1 MAKYC
6 FLLGHSGY
14 ACHKPHQATA
24 AQTTMITDNRF
35 LPTHN
40 FAPHAVFSATQAMLL
55 ALCLTGLPQQVFA
68 QSSDEVSPSGAGEG
82 SARQLDAVIVRSRR
96 SIEDR
101 FFAPGSLVVVDRR
114 DIEQIGADT
123 VADVLRQLPGV
134 QVTGGATGSVE
145 IRMRGMERN
154 ATQILID
161 GQRQSTSR
169 RSAQLPFDQLP
180 SEMIERIEIVRA
192 PTAEFSGASGGTINI
207 VLRQATAQRETN
219 IRLTHQ
225 NLWGRNALQGFAS
238 RSGPLTSPAPVDKT
252 VDKTA
257 EKEDAKPDL
266 MGKPWTYFVAAS
278 ATQRLF
284 GGDWDKTTNATAP
297 NPASFSTHEESRV
310 RPTEY
315 TLIPRIS
322 GRLGPR
328 DQLNLRATITSAS
341 SKADFSSNSAGT
353 DSTGATAAKVLD
365 STKYERSF
373 FSMSGNWQ
381 HSFAASKLETTLT
394 GNKSHET
401 YDRARDQT
409 AANGL
414 GAINTLSTFGDDRQE
429 RALQSA
435 IKLTGT
441 ASPLLWMMGAELDTR
456 KLNVDTSSSVGG
468 GAPVVQ
474 GLESNLRRSV
484 LWGQN
489 EWALPARTTLTAGLR
504 AERIAIDNSYNNTAS
519 NNAWTFLQPSLHART
534 PINDN
539 LQIRANIARLTR
551 TPALTDVVNRIVP
564 SQGVN
569 SANNPDFNGNPNLKP
584 ESTLTL
590 DAGFER
596 RLAPQGVWGGSLFVR
611 SVSDVVARP
620 ISDVSGRWVQT
631 PSNVGSAVVWGL
643 ETDVKSDLRWAGF
656 DPSWT
661 LGANASMLQ
670 SRMIGGAIDGQRIPG
685 QARYILSANIAKPI
699 NQRGGWFGGA
709 SLNLQGASDLASS
722 ATTSG
727 REHAS
732 QNLDIYIGRVIPK
745 VGFWRVGVFNIT
757 NAKKVRE
764 RVDTSTTGRVVT
776 EYSVLTTSPRVFMT
790 IGTRF

>member
-1 MAKYC
+1 M
-6 FLLGHSGY
+6 
-14 ACHKPHQATA
+14 
-24 AQTTMITDNRF
+24 MTDNRF
-35 LPTHN
+35 
-40 FAPHAVFSATQAMLL
+40 QAAYQFTPL
-55 ALCLTGLPQQVFA
+55 ALAMAVQSMLAALILVGMASQANA
-68 QSSDEVSPSGAGEG
+68 QSSDDTAPSGAGEG
-82 SARQLDAVIVRSRR
+82 SARQLDAVTVRSRR

-161 GQRQSTSR
+161 GQRQSGSR

-225 NLWGRNALQGFAS
+225 NLWNRNAFQGFVS
-238 RSGPLTSPAPVDKT
+238 RSGPLFGAAPVAKPAAKSAAASAYT
-252 VDKTA
+252 AA
-257 EKEDAKPDL
+257 EKEDAKPDTKPEAKATDL
-266 MGKPWTYFVAAS
+266 GKPWTYFIAAS
-278 ATQRLF
+278 ANQRLY
-284 GGDWDKTTNATAP
+284 GGDWDKTSNSSAP
-297 NPASFSTHEESRV
+297 NPATAQTHEESRV
-310 RPTEY
+310 RPTEF
-315 TLIPRIS
+315 TVIPRVS

-328 DQLNLRATITSAS
+328 DQLNLRANLTSVGS
-341 SKADFSSNSAGT
+341 VGDFTSRSAGFDT
-353 DSTGATAAKVLD
+353 GGATAAQVRDASDYARHLYQLRGD
-365 STKYERSF
+365 
-373 FSMSGNWQ
+373 WQ
-381 HSFAASKLETTLT
+381 HSFAASKLETGLSGSTARERFER
-394 GNKSHET
+394 K
-401 YDRARDQT
+401 RDQT
-409 AANGL
+409 LTANN
-414 GAINTLSTFGDDRQE
+414 ASVNTLSAFGDDRRE
-429 RALQSA
+429 QSRQA
-435 IKLTGT
+435 TIKLTGT
-441 ASPLLWMMGAELDTR
+441 ASPLLWMTGAELEQR
-456 KLNVDTSSSVGG
+456 RLNVDTSASVGG

-474 GLESNLRRSV
+474 GLESNLQRTV

-504 AERIAIDNSYNNTAS
+504 AERIAIDNLYNNTAS
-519 NNAWTFLQPSLHART
+519 NNAWTFFQPSLHART
-534 PINDN
+534 PLNEN
-539 LQIRANIARLTR
+539 LQIRANISRLTR
-551 TPALTDVVNRIVP
+551 TPALTDVVNRIIP

-584 ESTLTL
+584 ESTVTL
-590 DAGFER
+590 DTGFEQ

-611 SVSDVVARP
+611 SVRDVVARP
-620 ISDVSGRWVQT
+620 VSDASGRWVQT
-631 PSNVGSAVVWGL
+631 PVNLGSAIVWGL

-656 DPSWT
+656 DPSWS
-661 LGANASMLQ
+661 LGANASLLQ

-685 QARYILSANIAKPI
+685 QARYILSTNIAKPI
-699 NQRGGWFGGA
+699 NQRGGWYGGV

-732 QNLDIYIGRVIPK
+732 QNLDVYIGRVVPNL
-745 VGFWRVGVFNIT
+745 GFWRVGVYNIT
-757 NAKKVRE
+757 NAKKVRD
-764 RVDTSTTGRVVT
+764 RVDISTTGRVTT
-776 EYSVLTTSPRVFMT
+776 ETSVLETSPRIFLT

>member
-1 MAKYC
+1 MVLQSPLPLGVPRTAL
-6 FLLGHSGY
+6 FVAIRAALALLI
-14 ACHKPHQATA
+14 A
-24 AQTTMITDNRF
+24 
-35 LPTHN
+35 LP
-40 FAPHAVFSATQAMLL
+40 FSAQL
-55 ALCLTGLPQQVFA
+55 ARA
-68 QSSDEVSPSGAGEG
+68 QSSDDTAPSSAGEG
-82 SARQLDAVIVRSRR
+82 SARQLEAVTVRTRR

-145 IRMRGMERN
+145 IRMRGMERS

-169 RSAQLPFDQLP
+169 RAAQLPFDQLP

-207 VLRQATAQRETN
+207 VLRQASAQRETN

-225 NLWGRNALQGFAS
+225 NLWGRNALQGFVS
-238 RSGPLTSPAPVDKT
+238 RSGPVFSPEPA
-252 VDKTA
+252 
-257 EKEDAKPDL
+257 AKPETS
-266 MGKPWTYFVAAS
+266 GKPWTYFVAAS
-278 ATQRLF
+278 ATQRLY
-284 GGDWDKTTNATAP
+284 GGDWDKTTHATAP
-297 NPASFSTHEESRV
+297 NPANMNTHEESRV

-315 TLIPRIS
+315 TIIPRLS

-328 DQLNLRATITSAS
+328 DQLNLRSTLTSVRSNGA
-341 SKADFSSNSAGT
+341 FSSNSAGT
-353 DSTGATAAKVLD
+353 DSTGATSAKVLD
-365 STKYERSF
+365 GSQYERGL
-373 FSMSGNWQ
+373 FSLSGNWQ
-381 HSFAASKLETTLT
+381 HSFEASKLDATLS
-394 GNKSHET
+394 GSKSHEKFE
-401 YDRARDQT
+401 RSRDQT
-409 AANGL
+409 LANGL
-414 GAINTLSTFGDDRQE
+414 GAANTLSAFGDDRQE
-429 RALQSA
+429 RSLQSA

-441 ASPLLWMMGAELDTR
+441 ASPLLWMLGAELDTR
-456 KLNVDTSSSVGG
+456 KLNVDTSNTLG
-468 GAPVVQ
+468 GAVPVVQ

-504 AERIAIDNSYNNTAS
+504 AERIAIDNAYNATAS
-519 NNAWTFLQPSLHART
+519 NNAWTFFQPSLHART
-534 PINDN
+534 PLSEN

-584 ESTLTL
+584 ESTISL
-590 DAGFER
+590 DAGFEQ

-620 ISDVSGRWVQT
+620 ISDVSGRWVQSPT
-631 PSNVGSAVVWGL
+631 NVGGAVVWGL
-643 ETDVKSDLRWAGF
+643 ETDVKSDLRWAGLPA
-656 DPSWT
+656 DWS
-661 LGANASMLQ
+661 LGANASLLQ
-670 SRMIGGAIDGQRIPG
+670 SRMKGGAIDGQRIPG
-685 QARYILSANIAKPI
+685 QARYTMSANIAKPL

-709 SLNLQGASDLASS
+709 SLNFQGASDLASS

-727 REHAS
+727 REHAH
-732 QNLDIYIGRVIPK
+732 QNLDVYVGRVHAGL
-745 VGFWRVGVFNIT
+745 GFWRIGVYNIT

-764 RVDTSTTGRVVT
+764 RVDVSSTGRVVT
-776 EYSVLTTSPRVFMT
+776 EYSVLTTSPRVFAT